1 MHLLDC
7 FAEFYLLGSV
17 GLFYVVYFW
26 ADSCLWFSL
35 SLRLYWELEPESSSS
50 SPPCGVTGSGPDRG
64 SSAAPLL
71 LWFPPLRLWSRSGC
85 WEIKS
90 FSFSSS
96 ESAEMSAV
104 IPEQVRSEQGSRS
117 GAEPE
122 QPEAGVLQP
131 QTVFVI
137 LDPAETLNVVRWV
150 RKFFL
155 FCFFTPLLL
164 PRGEAP
170 GLKSMVLTH
179 NKRIMSVKETAGRA
193 QACSF
198 PPYTHDL
205 CCKQVTV

>member
-7 FAEFYLLGSV
+7 FAEFYLHGSM
-17 GLFYVVYFW
+17 GLFYVVFFW

-35 SLRLYWELEPESSSS
+35 SLHLYWELEPESSSFSSSSS
-50 SPPCGVTGSGPDRG
+50 SPPCGVKGSGPDRV
-64 SSAAPLL
+64 SSAA
-71 LWFPPLRLWSRSGC
+71 PLRLWSRSGY

-104 IPEQVRSEQGSRS
+104 IPEQVRSEQGSCS
-117 GAEPE
+117 GADPE

-150 RKFFL
+150 RKFF
-155 FCFFTPLLL
+155 FCFFFTPLLV

>member
-1 MHLLDC
+1 MCRLCLMTAPTRLFCTDGVLFIRKC
-7 FAEFYLLGSV
+7 GSV
-17 GLFYVVYFW
+17 LCGLFLGWQLSVIQ
-26 ADSCLWFSL
+26 SL
-35 SLRLYWELEPESSSS
+35 HLYWELEPESSSSSSSSS

-71 LWFPPLRLWSRSGC
+71 LWSPLWDFDLAVVAGR
-85 WEIKS
+85 S

-150 RKFFL
+150 RKFFI
-155 FCFFTPLLL
+155 FYFFYTPFYT
-164 PRGEAP
+164 PA
-170 GLKSMVLTH
+170 
-179 NKRIMSVKETAGRA
+179 AGRISWVKIYVINS
-193 QACSF
+193 Q
-198 PPYTHDL
+198 
-205 CCKQVTV
+205 

>member
-1 MHLLDC
+1 MCRLCLMTAPTRLFCTDGVLFTRKC
-7 FAEFYLLGSV
+7 GSV
-17 GLFYVVYFW
+17 LCGVFLGWQLSVIQ
-26 ADSCLWFSL
+26 SL
-35 SLRLYWELEPESSSS
+35 HLYWELEPESSSSSSSSS

-155 FCFFTPLLL
+155 FLHRYSC
-164 PRGEAP
+164 RGEKLL
-170 GLKSMVLTH
+170 G
-179 NKRIMSVKETAGRA
+179 
-193 QACSF
+193 
-198 PPYTHDL
+198 
-205 CCKQVTV
+205 